1 MERRLIHYY
10 LRRMLDLTN
19 HYLPQAEGPA
29 LIQEL
34 DERGVLRLTMNR
46 PAVHNA
52 FDDEQ
57 IVRLTEALNAA
68 GKNEKVRLVILGSTG
83 KSFCAGGDLNYMR
96 RMGTLNYEENLADAG
111 RLATLLHTLN
121 FLPRPT
127 IARAQGAAFGGGVG
141 LISCCDMAI
150 GTPYLKMA
158 LSEVRLGIAPA
169 TIAPYVVRAIG
180 ERQSRR
186 LFLTGEIIRADR
198 AKEIGFI
205 SDIAEADELDN
216 AIENV
221 IASILQ
227 NGPQAVRGAKQ
238 AIFNVTDAKV
248 EDEMIAKTVKMIA
261 DMRDSE
267 EGREG
272 MSAFL
277 EKRKASWI
285 KS

>member
-1 MERRLIHYY
+1 MSLP
-10 LRRMLDLTN
+10 TN
-19 HYLPQAEGPA
+19 HYQPQADGPA
-29 LIQEL
+29 LIQYL

-57 IVRLTEALNAA
+57 ITRLTTALNEAA
-68 GKNEKVRLVILGSTG
+68 ENEAVRVVVLGSTG

-111 RLATLLHTLN
+111 RLAELLRTLN

-127 IARAQGAAFGGGVG
+127 IARVQGAAFGGGVG

-150 GTPYLKMA
+150 GTQYLKMA

-180 ERQSRR
+180 ERNARR
-186 LFLTGEIIRADR
+186 LFLTGEIVRAER
-198 AKEIGFI
+198 AKEIGYI
-205 SDIAEADELDN
+205 SEIAEAEQLDE
-216 AIENV
+216 AIEGL
-221 IASILQ
+221 ISSILQ
-227 NGPQAVRGAKQ
+227 NGPGAVRGAKQ

-248 EDEMIAKTVKMIA
+248 EATMIAKTVKMIA

-277 EKRKASWI
+277 EKRKANWI
-285 KS
+285 K

>member
-1 MERRLIHYY
+1 MS
-10 LRRMLDLTN
+10 N
-19 HYLPQAEGPA
+19 HYDPQPDGPA

-52 FDDEQ
+52 FDDAQ
-57 IVRLTEALNAA
+57 IERLTTALHEA
-68 GKNEKVRLVILGSTG
+68 GENEAVRLVVLGSTG
-83 KSFCAGGDLNYMR
+83 RSFCAGGDLNYMR
-96 RMGTLNYEENLADAG
+96 RMGTLSYAENLADAG
-111 RLATLLHTLN
+111 RLAELLRTLN

-127 IARAQGAAFGGGVG
+127 IARVQGAAFGGGVG
-141 LISCCDMAI
+141 LLSCCDMAI
-150 GTPYLKMA
+150 GTPYIKVA
-158 LSEVRLGIAPA
+158 LSEVKLGIAPA

-180 ERQSRR
+180 ERNARR
-186 LFLTGEIIRADR
+186 LFLTGEIVRADR
-198 AKEIGFI
+198 ALEIGYV
-205 SDIAEADELDN
+205 SEIAQVEELDS
-216 AIENV
+216 AIEKLV
-221 IASILQ
+221 DAILL

-248 EDEMIAKTVKMIA
+248 EATMIQKTVKMIA

-277 EKRKASWI
+277 EKRPAKWI
-285 KS
+285 GEGRADDEG